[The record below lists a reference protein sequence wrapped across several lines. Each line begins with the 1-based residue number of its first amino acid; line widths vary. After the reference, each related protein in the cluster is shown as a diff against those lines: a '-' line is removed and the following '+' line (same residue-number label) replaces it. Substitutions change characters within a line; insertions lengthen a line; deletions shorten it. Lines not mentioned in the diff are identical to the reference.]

1 VGYFCRLIPLLKPFR
16 KKAALHKWADLIEK
30 HATRLDALD
39 ALEMGKPVSV
49 RAFDAASAAARVRF
63 NAEAVDK
70 CFGDV
75 LTRDAS
81 STLIQKK
88 MPGSTRRPNR

>member
-1 VGYFCRLIPLLKPFR
+1 
-16 KKAALHKWADLIEK
+16 
-30 HATRLDALD
+30 
-39 ALEMGKPVSV
+39 MGKPVSV